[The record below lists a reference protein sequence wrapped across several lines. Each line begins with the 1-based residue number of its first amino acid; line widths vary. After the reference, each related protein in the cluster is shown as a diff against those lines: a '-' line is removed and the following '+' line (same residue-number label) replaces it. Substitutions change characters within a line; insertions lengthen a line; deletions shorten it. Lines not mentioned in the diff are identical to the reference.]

1 MAVGG
6 GGGCVYVSQQI
17 SITRY
22 LELENLNLECMWLW
36 ARPHRLPRPLSAIAV
51 CVVYNPPDK
60 SVQEQRELCDYLV
73 SSIDTIRSKYPDC
86 GIVVL
91 GDFNHLN
98 IQDLVTSHNL
108 KQVVTRPTR
117 QDSILDYIITNLK
130 SFYKT
135 PDISAPL
142 GTSDHNVI
150 MWIPKDI
157 FKDNNNT
164 CTKRT
169 VRRYPQSGLNGF
181 GLWSTRNKW
190 FSGLGLN
197 PSSDELT
204 SSFTNDLNT
213 AFDHFFSSEHNQ
225 ISSHGQTMDY
235 WAHKA
240 TY

>member
-1 MAVGG
+1 
-6 GGGCVYVSQQI
+6 
-17 SITRY
+17 
-22 LELENLNLECMWLW
+22 
-36 ARPHRLPRPLSAIAV
+36 
-51 CVVYNPPDK
+51 
-60 SVQEQRELCDYLV
+60 
-73 SSIDTIRSKYPDC
+73 
-86 GIVVL
+86 
-91 GDFNHLN
+91 
-98 IQDLVTSHNL
+98 VTSRNQSLPGSHYGDPGYEVHGNSAT
-108 KQVVTRPTR
+108 TRPTR

-197 PSSDELT
+197 PSSDELA

-225 ISSHGQTMDY
+225 ISSHARTNHGLLGT
-235 WAHKA
+235 
-240 TY
+240 